1 MPMLWQ
7 KCTEAGAP
15 PCSLQMPTLRSPR
28 VAASVFGAEFDELP
42 HAGLVKGLEGIV
54 FEDALFDVFAQEF
67 AGVIARV
74 TISHLREVVGAKRE
88 KFCVLGNFDSGD
100 ESSR

>member
-1 MPMLWQ
+1 MFAADAHF
-7 KCTEAGAP
+7 EVAAG
-15 PCSLQMPTLRSPR
+15 
-28 VAASVFGAEFDELP
+28 AASVFGAEFDELP
-42 HAGLVKGLEGIV
+42 HAGLVEGLEGIV